1 MTGKLW
7 IVGLGPGAAD
17 LQAPRAT
24 AALAA
29 ATDLVGYG
37 NYLDRVPPHAGQA
50 RHPSDNREELAR
62 AHHALSLAA
71 AGRCTAL
78 VSSGDAGVFAMAS
91 AVWEAVENGD
101 AQWRRL
107 DIEVVPGISAMFAA
121 AARIGA
127 PLGHDFC
134 AISLSDNLKPWDLV
148 AKRLTAAASA
158 GFVVALYNP
167 LSRARPWQLGAAFV
181 LLRSLLPGSTHVAF
195 ATAVSC
201 PDERIDITTLEQAD
215 PARADMRTL
224 VLIGSMATRRIESP
238 DSSPLLY
245 SPRWCSA

>member
-17 LQAPRAT
+17 LQAPRAA

-29 ATDLVGYG
+29 ASDLVGYG
-37 NYLDRVPPHAGQA
+37 SYLDRVPTRAGQA

-71 AGRCTAL
+71 AGRCAAL

-91 AVWEAVENGD
+91 AVFEAVKTGD
-101 AQWRRL
+101 TGWRRL

-134 AISLSDNLKPWDLV
+134 AISLSDNLKPWALV
-148 AKRLTAAASA
+148 ERRLTAAASG
-158 GFVVALYNP
+158 GFVIALYNP
-167 LSRARPWQLGAAFV
+167 LSRARSWQLGAAFD
-181 LLRSLLPGSTHVAF
+181 LLRSLLPGSTQIAF

-201 PDERIDITTLEQAD
+201 PDERIDITTLEEAD

-224 VLIGSMATRRIESP
+224 VLIGSMATSRIERPDASP
-238 DSSPLLY
+238 WLY
-245 SPRWCSA
+245 SPRWCAA

>member
-1 MTGKLW
+1 
-7 IVGLGPGAAD
+7 

-37 NYLDRVPPHAGQA
+37 TYLDRVPPHAGQA

-148 AKRLTAAASA
+148 AKRLNAAASA

-245 SPRWCSA
+245 SPRWCAA